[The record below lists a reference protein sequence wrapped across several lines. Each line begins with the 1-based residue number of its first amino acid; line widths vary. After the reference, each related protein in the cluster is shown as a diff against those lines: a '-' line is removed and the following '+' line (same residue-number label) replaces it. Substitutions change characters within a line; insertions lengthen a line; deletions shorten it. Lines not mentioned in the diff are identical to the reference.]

1 MKPRIIL
8 RCLLVV
14 AVGAASLIAPSA
26 STAQTGSEV
35 SKTWLSDTRD
45 QSSHFYEEFKDFE
58 VTVSQTRNL
67 SNQGVKVSWSGLS
80 RTLPGEFASN
90 YVQIMQCWGDATGPT
105 PQQCQWGS
113 PITAT
118 ENLMG
123 SFTANRDLMRGE
135 DPKQGYNS
143 SFLIPPPVNQPY
155 LKSYRVPFQSVS
167 GESTYNYLKFF
178 SNETSNEFSAAPT
191 GVSGT
196 GEAVFEIQTTLE
208 APHLGCG
215 AQTVSGPRDCW
226 LVVVPRGELR
236 ANGTRILE
244 NERLD
249 GSPLSASNWENR
261 VQIPISF
268 SPLTVSCAL
277 GNSER
282 RVVGT
287 EMIAAAFYSWQ
298 PSLCKDIATFGYSQI
313 GDGEARRQITGSL
326 FGSSGLAFVAD
337 PIDDELKGKNQ
348 LVYAPVANSAVVVAF
363 NIEKNFKS
371 DSPLVS
377 QNGSLVT
384 DLKLNARLIAKLLTQ
399 SYRADV
405 PGGNTQEHVKD
416 NPRSIVSDPEFIQLN
431 PDFEYF
437 QRGIEPGGLLVA
449 LGASDSTAL
458 VWRWLQNDPSAK
470 AFLQGTP
477 DQWGMKLNKFY
488 SSLELAS
495 DSEIESFP
503 KADLSTYRPNSTTP
517 EPGFSTLDMRPYSH
531 DMLDAAAAARRG
543 DSKSKTIWDPNKLPP
558 TFSSAGAQPIGQRF
572 MLAITDLPA
581 AQKFGLGVATL
592 VNSSGQ
598 ESIPDDASLNAAVSA
613 MPTDPSTGMLYND
626 GKSIK
631 GSAYPWTSLTY
642 AVVNVCT
649 QTSKALSEYSSMLNY
664 AVGSGQISGEAQGML
679 PYGYVPLSD
688 NLKAKAKS
696 AAKALT
702 SSTVAKDCP
711 SNEVPE
717 EVKPTPTPT
726 PTPTTTAVEPVDPGP
741 GPVEPVEPVD
751 PGAGPRADSFKT
763 LAEGSPVSSTLVLA
777 SLIFGFPGLLLGQL
791 LLAKSRKRKS
801 NQA

>member
-1 MKPRIIL
+1 MKPRLVL
-8 RCLLVV
+8 RFLLVAALGLTALV
-14 AVGAASLIAPSA
+14 APTA

-35 SKTWLSDTRD
+35 SKTWLADTRD
-45 QSSHFYEEFKDFE
+45 QTSHFYDEFENFQ
-58 VTVSQTRNL
+58 VSVSQTRNL
-67 SNQGVKVSWSGLS
+67 SNQGVKVIWSGLN
-80 RTLPGEFASN
+80 RTMPGEFASN
-90 YVQIMQCWGDATGPT
+90 YVQIMQCWGDVTGPT

-123 SFTANRDLMRGE
+123 SFTANRDLVRGE
-135 DPKQGYNS
+135 DPNQPYNT
-143 SFLIPPPVNQPY
+143 SFLIPPPVNQPF
-155 LKSYRVPFQSVS
+155 LKSYRVPFQAVS
-167 GESTYNYLKFF
+167 GESTYNFVRYF

-191 GVSGT
+191 GVSGG
-196 GEAVFEIQTTLE
+196 GEAVFEIQTSLE

-215 AQTVSGPRDCW
+215 AQTATGPRDCW

-244 NERLD
+244 GERLN
-249 GSPLSASNWENR
+249 GSPLSASNWANR
-261 VQIPISF
+261 VQIPLSF

-287 EMIAAAFYSWQ
+287 EMVAAAFYSWQ

-326 FGSSGLAFVAD
+326 FGSSGLAFIAD

-377 QNGSLVT
+377 QNGALLT
-384 DLKLNARLIAKLLTQ
+384 ELKLNARLVAKLLTQ
-399 SYRADV
+399 SYRNDV
-405 PGGNTQEHVKD
+405 PGGNTQDHVID

-437 QRGIEPGGLLVA
+437 QRGLEPGGLLVA
-449 LGASDSTAL
+449 LGSSDSTAL
-458 VWRWLQNDPSAK
+458 VWRWLQNDPKAQ

-488 SSLELAS
+488 SSLELAT
-495 DSEIESFP
+495 DFEIESFP
-503 KADLSTYRPNSTTP
+503 KADLSTYRPNSNTP

-543 DSKSKTIWDPNKLPP
+543 DSKSKTIWDPNKIPAA
-558 TFSSAGAQPIGQRF
+558 FASGGAQPIGQRF

-581 AQKFGLGVATL
+581 AERYGLGVATL
-592 VNSSGQ
+592 VNSTGQ
-598 ESIPDDASLNAAVSA
+598 ESKPTISTLNAAVLD
-613 MPTDPSTGMLYND
+613 MPVDASTGILYND
-626 GKSIK
+626 GKSVK
-631 GSAYPWTSLTY
+631 GTAYPWTSLTY

-649 QTSKALSEYSSMLNY
+649 QTPKALSEYSSMLNY
-664 AVGSGQISGEAQGML
+664 AVGAGQITGEAQGML
-679 PYGYVPLSD
+679 PYGYVPLQAS
-688 NLKAKAKS
+688 LASKAKA
-696 AAKALT
+696 AAKSLT
-702 SSTVAKDCP
+702 TSTVAKDCP

-717 EVKPTPTPT
+717 KEKPTPTPT
-726 PTPTTTAVEPVDPGP
+726 PTEEVPGPVDPIDPVDPVDPGS
-741 GPVEPVEPVD
+741 
-751 PGAGPRADSFKT
+751 GPRADSFKT
-763 LAEGSPVSSTLVLA
+763 LAEGSSMSSSVVLA
-777 SLIFGFPGLLLGQL
+777 SLIFGFPGLVLGQV
-791 LLAKSRKRKS
+791 LLARTRKRKEKLG
-801 NQA
+801 

>member
-1 MKPRIIL
+1 MKPRLVL
-8 RCLLVV
+8 RFLLVAALGLTALV
-14 AVGAASLIAPSA
+14 APTA

-35 SKTWLSDTRD
+35 SKTWLADTRD
-45 QSSHFYEEFKDFE
+45 QTSHFYDEFENFQ
-58 VTVSQTRNL
+58 VSVSQTRNL
-67 SNQGVKVSWSGLS
+67 SNQGVKVTWSGLN
-80 RTLPGEFASN
+80 RTMPGEFASN
-90 YVQIMQCWGDATGPT
+90 YVQIMQCWGDVTGPT

-123 SFTANRDLMRGE
+123 SFTANRDLVRGE
-135 DPKQGYNS
+135 DPNQPYNT
-143 SFLIPPPVNQPY
+143 SFLIPPPVNQPF
-155 LKSYRVPFQSVS
+155 LKSYRVPFQAVS
-167 GESTYNYLKFF
+167 GESTYNFVRYF

-191 GVSGT
+191 GVSGG
-196 GEAVFEIQTTLE
+196 GEAVFEIQTSLE

-215 AQTVSGPRDCW
+215 AQTATGPRDCW

-244 NERLD
+244 GERLN
-249 GSPLSASNWENR
+249 GSPLSASNWANR
-261 VQIPISF
+261 VQIPLSF

-287 EMIAAAFYSWQ
+287 EMVAAAFYSWQ

-326 FGSSGLAFVAD
+326 FGSSGLAFIAD

-377 QNGSLVT
+377 QNGALLT
-384 DLKLNARLIAKLLTQ
+384 ELKLNARLVAKLLTQ
-399 SYRADV
+399 SYRNDV
-405 PGGNTQEHVKD
+405 PGGNTQDHVID

-437 QRGIEPGGLLVA
+437 QRGLEPGGLLVA
-449 LGASDSTAL
+449 LGSSDSTAL
-458 VWRWLQNDPSAK
+458 VWRWLQNDPKAQ

-488 SSLELAS
+488 SSLELAT
-495 DSEIESFP
+495 DFEIESFP
-503 KADLSTYRPNSTTP
+503 KADLSTYRPNSNTP

-543 DSKSKTIWDPNKLPP
+543 DSKSKTIWDPNKIPAA
-558 TFSSAGAQPIGQRF
+558 FASGGAQPIGQRF

-581 AQKFGLGVATL
+581 AERYGLGVATL
-592 VNSSGQ
+592 VNSTGQ
-598 ESIPDDASLNAAVSA
+598 ESKPTISTLNAAVLD
-613 MPTDPSTGMLYND
+613 MPVDASTGILYND
-626 GKSIK
+626 GKSVK
-631 GSAYPWTSLTY
+631 GTAYPWTSLTY

-649 QTSKALSEYSSMLNY
+649 QTPKALSEYSSMLNY
-664 AVGSGQISGEAQGML
+664 AVGAGQITGEAQGML
-679 PYGYVPLSD
+679 PYGYVPLQAS
-688 NLKAKAKS
+688 LASKAKA
-696 AAKALT
+696 AAKSLT
-702 SSTVAKDCP
+702 TSTVAKDCP

-717 EVKPTPTPT
+717 KEKPTPTPT
-726 PTPTTTAVEPVDPGP
+726 PTEEVPGPVDPIDPVDPVDPGS
-741 GPVEPVEPVD
+741 
-751 PGAGPRADSFKT
+751 GPRADSFKT
-763 LAEGSPVSSTLVLA
+763 LAEGSSMSSSVVLA
-777 SLIFGFPGLLLGQL
+777 SLIFGFPGLVLGQV
-791 LLAKSRKRKS
+791 LLARTRKRKEKLG
-801 NQA
+801 

>member
-1 MKPRIIL
+1 MKPRMVL
-8 RCLLVV
+8 RVLLVV
-14 AVGAASLIAPSA
+14 AIGMASLVAPSA
-26 STAQTGSEV
+26 STAQTGSEIT
-35 SKTWLSDTRD
+35 KTWLADTRD
-45 QSSHFYEEFKDFE
+45 QTSHFYDEFKDFE

-67 SNQGVKVSWSGLS
+67 SNQGVKVSWSGLD
-80 RTLPGEFASN
+80 RTMPGELASN
-90 YVQIMQCWGDATGPT
+90 YVQIMQCWGDETGPT

-123 SFTANRDLMRGE
+123 SFSANRDLMRGE
-135 DPKQGYNS
+135 DPKQPYNT
-143 SFLIPPPVNQPY
+143 SFLIPPPVNQPF
-155 LKSYRVPFQSVS
+155 LKSYRVPFNTVS
-167 GESTYNYLKFF
+167 GESTYNFIRYF

-191 GVSGT
+191 GVSGG
-196 GEAVFEIQTTLE
+196 GEAVFEIQTSLE

-215 AQTVSGPRDCW
+215 AQTATGPRGCW
-226 LVVVPRGELR
+226 LAVVPRGELR

-244 NERLD
+244 GERLN
-249 GSPLSASNWENR
+249 GSPLSASNWANR
-261 VQIPISF
+261 VQIPLSF

-287 EMIAAAFYSWQ
+287 EMISAAFYSWQ

-326 FGSSGLAFVAD
+326 FGSSGLAFIAD

-384 DLKLNARLIAKLLTQ
+384 ELKLNARLVAKLLTQ
-399 SYRADV
+399 SYRNDV
-405 PGGNTQEHVKD
+405 PGGNNQEHVKD
-416 NPRSIVSDPEFIQLN
+416 NPRSLVADPEFIQLN

-437 QRGIEPGGLLVA
+437 QRGLEPGGLLVA
-449 LGASDSTAL
+449 LGSSDSTAL
-458 VWRWLQNDPSAK
+458 VWRWLQNDPKAN
-470 AFLQGTP
+470 AFLKGTP
-477 DQWGMKLNKFY
+477 DQWGMKLNKYY
-488 SSLELAS
+488 SSLELAT
-495 DSEIESFP
+495 DTEIESFP
-503 KADLSTYRPNSTTP
+503 KADLSTYRPNSNTP

-558 TFSSAGAQPIGQRF
+558 AFSSGGAQPIGQRF

-581 AQKFGLGVATL
+581 AERYGLGVATL
-592 VNSSGQ
+592 VSSTGQ
-598 ESIPDDASLNAAVSA
+598 ESKPTAITMNAAVSA
-613 MPTDPSTGMLYND
+613 MPVDASTGISYND
-626 GKSIK
+626 GKSVK
-631 GSAYPWTSLTY
+631 GTAYPWTSLTY

-664 AVGSGQISGEAQGML
+664 AAGPGQVAGEAQGML
-679 PYGYVPLSD
+679 PYGYVPLPA
-688 NLKAKAKS
+688 NLKAQ
-696 AAKALT
+696 AKAVATSLL
-702 SSTVAKDCP
+702 SSTVAKNCP
-711 SNEVPE
+711 SNVVPE
-717 EVKPTPTPT
+717 EEKPNPTPTPT
-726 PTPTTTAVEPVDPGP
+726 VPVDPGP
-741 GPVEPVEPVD
+741 GPVDPVD
-751 PGAGPRADSFKT
+751 PLDPGSGPRADAFKT
-763 LAEGSPVSSTLVLA
+763 LAEGSSFSSTVVLA
-777 SLIFGFPGLLLGQL
+777 SLIFGFPGLVLGQV
-791 LLAKSRKRKS
+791 LLARSRKRKEK
-801 NQA
+801 QG

>member
-1 MKPRIIL
+1 MKL
-8 RCLLVV
+8 RTVLRFLLVSAIGV
-14 AVGAASLIAPSA
+14 TFLVAPSA

-45 QSSHFYEEFKDFE
+45 QTSHFYDEFENFQ

-67 SNQGVKVSWSGLS
+67 SNQGVKVSWSGLD
-80 RTLPGEFASN
+80 RTMPGELASN
-90 YVQIMQCWGDATGPT
+90 YVQIMQCWGDETGPT

-123 SFTANRDLMRGE
+123 SFTANRDLMKGE
-135 DPKQGYNS
+135 DPNQLYNT
-143 SFLIPPPVNQPY
+143 SFLIPPPVNQPF
-155 LKSYRVPFQSVS
+155 LKSYRVPFKTVS
-167 GESTYNYLKFF
+167 GDTTYSFTKYF
-178 SNETSNEFSAAPT
+178 SNETSNEFSAAPS
-191 GVSGT
+191 GVSGG
-196 GEAVFEIQTTLE
+196 GEAVFEVQTALE

-215 AQTVSGPRDCW
+215 AQTATGPRDCW
-226 LVVVPRGELR
+226 LVVIPRGELR

-244 NERLD
+244 GERIS
-249 GSPLSASNWENR
+249 GSPLSASNWANR
-261 VQIPISF
+261 VQIPLSF

-287 EMIAAAFYSWQ
+287 EMISAAFYSWQ

-326 FGSSGLAFVAD
+326 FGSSGLAFIAD
-337 PIDDELKGKNQ
+337 PIDEELRGKNQ

-384 DLKLNARLIAKLLTQ
+384 DLKLNARLVAKLLTQ
-399 SYRADV
+399 SYRNDV

-416 NPRSIVSDPEFIQLN
+416 NPRSLVADPEFIQLN
-431 PDFEYF
+431 PDFEFF

-449 LGASDSTAL
+449 LGSSDSTAL
-458 VWRWLQNDPSAK
+458 VWRWLQNDPK
-470 AFLQGTP
+470 ANSFLKGTP

-488 SSLELAS
+488 STLELAT
-495 DSEIESFP
+495 DTEIESFP
-503 KADLSTYRPNSTTP
+503 KADLSTYRPNTNTP

-543 DSKSKTIWDPNKLPP
+543 DSKSKTIWDPNKIPAA
-558 TFSSAGAQPIGQRF
+558 FASGGAQPIGQRF

-581 AQKFGLGVATL
+581 AERYGLGVATL
-592 VNSSGQ
+592 VNSTGQ
-598 ESIPDDASLNAAVSA
+598 ESKPSASTMNAAVSA
-613 MPTDPSTGMLYND
+613 MPVDASTGILYND
-626 GKSIK
+626 GKSVK
-631 GSAYPWTSLTY
+631 GTAYPWTSLTY

-649 QTSKALSEYSSMLNY
+649 QTPKALSEYSSMLNY
-664 AVGSGQISGEAQGML
+664 AAGPGQITGEAQGML
-679 PYGYVPLSD
+679 PYGYVPLQA
-688 NLKAKAKS
+688 NLSSKAKA

-711 SNEVPE
+711 SNAPE
-717 EVKPTPTPT
+717 EEKPTPTPT
-726 PTPTTTAVEPVDPGP
+726 PTEPVDPGP
-741 GPVEPVEPVD
+741 GPVDPVDPVD
-751 PGAGPRADSFKT
+751 PGSGPRADSFKT
-763 LAEGSPVSSTLVLA
+763 MSEGSSVSSSVVLA
-777 SLIFGFPGLLLGQL
+777 SLIFGFPGLVLGQF
-791 LLAKSRKRKS
+791 LLARARKRKEK
-801 NQA
+801 QA